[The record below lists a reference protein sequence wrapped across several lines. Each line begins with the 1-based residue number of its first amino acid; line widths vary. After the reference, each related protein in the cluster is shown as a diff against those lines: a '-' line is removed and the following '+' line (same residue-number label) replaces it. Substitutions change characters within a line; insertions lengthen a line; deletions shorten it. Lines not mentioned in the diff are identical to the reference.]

1 MEELSTKLEKD
12 PPRQQEEKLITTKR
26 KKTSQRSSKE
36 KNSLTPT
43 KLESHFLAKTIKLDN
58 LYYSFHQK
66 ELEEILQS
74 LNNVLNTAA
83 IKLTAN
89 EFTELKVEIN
99 MDKFQSITK
108 RRAGRKKKKTNVLY
122 EEILEYTKTH
132 TAMETAEW
140 LGLTRQTYYRKLKEH
155 RLANHDGSVEF

>member
-1 MEELSTKLEKD
+1 MEVVGTKPEKDSVIKQEENPITTNRKKSSPISTKKKD
-12 PPRQQEEKLITTKR
+12 SLA
-26 KKTSQRSSKE
+26 SK
-36 KNSLTPT
+36 
-43 KLESHFLAKTIKLDN
+43 KLEAHLLAKTIKLDN

-66 ELEEILQS
+66 ELEEILQD
-74 LNNVLNTAA
+74 LNNVLDTAA

-99 MDKFQSITK
+99 LDKFQTITK